1 MKKKFD
7 DNIKNNANNIINN
20 EIIRKKTIFD
30 FKCPNCNLFTNI
42 IDYYIKPP
50 NSTLYFLYQCN
61 NICKNTEIIS
71 ISLQSYLNKYYSN
84 NNIENDNNN
93 NNNNNDYN
101 KINILDLY
109 CSNHPNS
116 LTFNTNIFILNN
128 KTSQYICIH
137 CFLNHFKT
145 LSNNIK
151 KYHYIK
157 YRISSIKPFFKK
169 IYYDFKESEC
179 IRNII
184 SYDLNTIAYLINQ
197 RIVIYDYFNKKVL
210 FYLTE
215 DYYITDIIKINNKN
229 DNSNL
234 LLSYGTNMRVWNL
247 NDIEQSKFP
256 SMFTGMFVIIQIG
269 ICLFNKSIV
278 CFNTEDGL
286 FFWDYEKDK
295 MECKINLRNFC
306 SEFLFQIN
314 ENIVVT
320 ANKDKIFIYFYD
332 LDINEE
338 NKNNNDKVIKLFL
351 DDDEDKFIS
360 GKELSDNRFIA
371 ICRPDIIKL
380 YEIVENN
387 NKDDNEDDEFNYIC
401 NCIKKINFKLGENY
415 WNYFI
420 YELYNQNIILFL
432 DNNEIILYNLFTDK
446 NEIIYKINDNN
457 NNKLHIIN
465 KVQYLD
471 KNYIGFTL
479 YNKTFN
485 IFNIDTKNIYLTYEN
500 NMYGNISTYNI
511 LNNGDITISQVK
523 KEFYYTVVI
532 LK

>member
-1 MKKKFD
+1 MKK
-7 DNIKNNANNIINN
+7 
-20 EIIRKKTIFD
+20 
-30 FKCPNCNLFTNI
+30 
-42 IDYYIKPP
+42 
-50 NSTLYFLYQCN
+50 
-61 NICKNTEIIS
+61 
-71 ISLQSYLNKYYSN
+71 
-84 NNIENDNNN
+84 
-93 NNNNNDYN
+93 
-101 KINILDLY
+101 
-109 CSNHPNS
+109 
-116 LTFNTNIFILNN
+116 
-128 KTSQYICIH
+128 
-137 CFLNHFKT
+137 
-145 LSNNIK
+145 
-151 KYHYIK
+151 
-157 YRISSIKPFFKK
+157 
-169 IYYDFKESEC
+169 
-179 IRNII
+179 
-184 SYDLNTIAYLINQ
+184 
-197 RIVIYDYFNKKVL
+197 
-210 FYLTE
+210 
-215 DYYITDIIKINNKN
+215 IKI
-229 DNSNL
+229 
-234 LLSYGTNMRVWNL
+234 
-247 NDIEQSKFP
+247 I
-256 SMFTGMFVIIQIG
+256 
-269 ICLFNKSIV
+269 
-278 CFNTEDGL
+278 
-286 FFWDYEKDK
+286 
-295 MECKINLRNFC
+295 
-306 SEFLFQIN
+306 
-314 ENIVVT
+314 
-320 ANKDKIFIYFYD
+320 
-332 LDINEE
+332 
-338 NKNNNDKVIKLFL
+338 FL

-457 NNKLHIIN
+457 NNNNKLHIIN

-500 NMYGNISTYNI
+500 YMYGNISTYNI